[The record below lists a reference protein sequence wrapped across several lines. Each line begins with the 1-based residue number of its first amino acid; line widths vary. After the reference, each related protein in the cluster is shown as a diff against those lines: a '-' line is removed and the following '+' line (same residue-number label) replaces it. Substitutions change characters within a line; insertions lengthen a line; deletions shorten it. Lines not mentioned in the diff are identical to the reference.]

1 LKLVLHDN
9 IQFIYELA
17 LAKMELDTLA
27 VHYVMEQNL
36 RAFEAKDHPDAEKLK
51 RRTAY
56 FKAVDGMLTDYHF
69 IQQFN
74 RTSSVNQYLTHWI
87 YPYKGK
93 FHPQMIRAL
102 INVCEVG
109 EGETVLDP
117 FVGSGTTPVEAMLL
131 GVNCIGIDTSPLCV
145 LQSRVKTESTE
156 VFDRIVELGTAVMPE
171 VPAGEQ
177 LALPIDHYVDDI
189 PEERVRNFFKMAE
202 LVAHSDVARRH
213 RDFMKSYVFALRRM
227 TESVRDLR
235 DVSRQLRLTLG
246 KVHIRQGDARRLDLP
261 SESVDCII
269 TSPPYS
275 IALNYVEQDSHALK
289 ALGYDLER
297 IKDEFIGVRGKGME
311 RFRLYNRDMAGCYA
325 EMFRVLKAG
334 RPCAVVI
341 GNVVMQGE
349 EVNTTKVAIGQCR
362 DAGFEHL
369 ASIDKIIHGLY
380 NVMQREYILL
390 FRKPGRQPCSKTW
403 MSTPAGSKTL
413 SRD

>member
-1 LKLVLHDN
+1 
-9 IQFIYELA
+9 
-17 LAKMELDTLA
+17 
-27 VHYVMEQNL
+27 
-36 RAFEAKDHPDAEKLK
+36 
-51 RRTAY
+51 
-56 FKAVDGMLTDYHF
+56 VDGMLTDYHF

-117 FVGSGTTPVEAMLL
+117 FVGSGTTAVEAMLL
-131 GVNCIGIDTSPLCV
+131 GANCIGVDTSPLCV

-156 VFDRIVELGTAVMPE
+156 VFDRILEIGTAVMPE

-177 LALPIDHYVDDI
+177 LALPVDHHVDDI
-189 PEERVRNFFKMAE
+189 AEERVRNFFKMAE

-213 RDFMKSYVFALRRM
+213 RDFMKSYVFALQRM
-227 TESVRDLR
+227 TKSVQDLR
-235 DVSRQLRLTLG
+235 DVSQQLRLTLG
-246 KVHIRQGDARRLDLP
+246 KVDIRQGDARRLDLP

-325 EMFRVLKAG
+325 EMFRVLKPG
-334 RPCAVVI
+334 RTCAVVI

-390 FRKPGRQPCSKTW
+390 FRKPGR
-403 MSTPAGSKTL
+403 
-413 SRD
+413 